1 VSGILFCPLEL
12 MPFHYSGPGLK
23 VYLLQKHRE
32 KYEKRKAQV
41 VFMKGVKLD
50 PIIEEWLRDNQVVK
64 KGQASQRN

>member
-1 VSGILFCPLEL
+1 MPRKVRVRTSVSVTVC
-12 MPFHYSGPGLK
+12 MC
-23 VYLLQKHRE
+23 VYICTHRE